1 MKTSLKNTGLIIIL
15 FCFCFT
21 PDMSG
26 QSKYKHTK
34 KDAAT
39 YVKIEIAGHGLH
51 CPFLGDGLKDKLKSM
66 DGFNDLYIDKQDQY
80 LIFNFPAEMNLTQ
93 EELFNIPLKVGYPAE
108 LINVIIAGKP
118 FKIKEV
124 KINQKNTQRKRK
136 EKVKKTQKEIDI

>member
-26 QSKYKHTK
+26 QSKDKHTK
-34 KDAAT
+34 KHSTT

-51 CPFLGDGLKDKLKSM
+51 CPFLGDGLKNKLKNM
-66 DGFNDLYIDKQDQY
+66 DGFNDLYVDKQDHY

-93 EELFNIPLKVGYPAE
+93 EELFKIPLKIGYPAD